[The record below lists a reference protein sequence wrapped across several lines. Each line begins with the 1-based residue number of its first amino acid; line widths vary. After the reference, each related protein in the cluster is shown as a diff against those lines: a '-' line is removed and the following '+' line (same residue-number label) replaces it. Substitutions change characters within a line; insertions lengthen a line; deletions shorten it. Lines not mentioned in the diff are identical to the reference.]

1 MPDHRKTE
9 KQWVEN
15 FRKSPLVDSLT
26 GEFISGYARQL
37 YYKKDDETYPID
49 YPHGFI
55 NHYSTFHEAE
65 KIAVIG
71 IVNTFLSFIGIDLT
85 RQLLYDHIYQSEDNY
100 QRFIETAKN
109 ILKMLAHY
117 DKSLMIDS
125 PYKDNVREINYLLR
139 IECKNATQQLG
150 IFDEPVELPVLYG
163 KFTDFPPG
171 YEDDPI
177 VASLFRKIETTNSSY
192 YITGKAGTGKSTF
205 IKYFAAKTRKKLL
218 ICSSTGIAAINV
230 GGSTVHSQ
238 FNFESKTYLPDDE
251 AIKQYDQYSKEYK
264 LIKETNAI
272 IIDEVSML
280 RSDILE
286 AIDKYLRI
294 NGGNFQKPFGGKQ
307 IIFVGDVFQLPPVV
321 KNDPFD
327 QMVFSEKYKSQY
339 FFHAPAWRRLNPEYH
354 EFTVSHR
361 QDKDKEFV
369 ELLDS
374 IRLCEKKTEVLAKLN
389 TRYIPNYVPRNDE
402 FVITLASTN
411 AIADNENSRRLN
423 ELPFTLF
430 KFEGEISGTFDIK
443 NLPVN
448 RILELK
454 KNAQVIFMKND
465 LARNWVNGTIAR
477 IEFISQD
484 IIEVRLQNGSV
495 HRLERITWENR
506 KYSFNNG
513 RVVSEVIGTFTQFP
527 IKLAWAITI
536 HKSQGL
542 SFDKSVIDLGR
553 GAFLNGQLYTAL
565 SRCRSLEG
573 IVLKREITPRDIIV
587 DERVIEFNRTEQLL
601 NAIKFDESLPS
612 EN

>member
-9 KQWVEN
+9 KAWVEN
-15 FRKSPLVDSLT
+15 FKRSPLVDPLT
-26 GEFISGYARQL
+26 GNFNSSFARQL
-37 YYKKDDETYPID
+37 YYQKDDELYPAD

-55 NHYSTFHEAE
+55 NHYATFYEIE
-65 KIAVIG
+65 KKAAVSIAD
-71 IVNTFLSFIGIDLT
+71 NFLSFIGIEIT
-85 RQLLYDHIYQSEDNY
+85 AELLYDHVYESDENY
-100 QRFIETAKN
+100 QRYIDACKN

-117 DKSLMIDS
+117 EKNLIIDS
-125 PYKDNVREINYLLR
+125 PYKDNVREISYLLR
-139 IECKNATQQLG
+139 IECKHVAQLG
-150 IFDEPVELPVLYG
+150 IFDEPVDLPVLYG
-163 KFTDFPPG
+163 KFTNFPAG
-171 YEDDPI
+171 YENDTV
-177 VASLFRKIETTNSSY
+177 VAGLFKQLETTNSSY
-192 YITGKAGTGKSTF
+192 FITGKAGTGKSTF

-218 ICSSTGIAAINV
+218 LCSSTGIAAINV
-230 GGSTVHSQ
+230 GGSTVHSL
-238 FNFESKTYLPDDE
+238 FGFEPKTYIPGDE
-251 AIKQYDQYSKEYK
+251 AITEYDQYSKEYK
-264 LIKETNAI
+264 LIKETHAI

-286 AIDKYLRI
+286 AIDQYLRI
-294 NGGNFQKPFGGKQ
+294 NGGHFQKPFGGKQ
-307 IIFVGDVFQLPPVV
+307 LIFVGDVFQLPPVV

-327 QMVFSEKYKSQY
+327 IKIFTEIYKGKY
-339 FFHAPAWRRLNPEYH
+339 FFNAPAYRRLNPGYF
-354 EFTVSHR
+354 EFKISHR
-361 QDKDKEFV
+361 QDKDREFV
-369 ELLDS
+369 QLLDS
-374 IRLCEKKTEVLAKLN
+374 IRLCEKNTAVLAKLN
-389 TRYIPNYVPRNDE
+389 SRYLPGYIPRNDE

-430 KFEGEISGTFDIK
+430 KFEGEISGTFDAK

-448 RILELK
+448 RVLELK

-465 LARNWVNGTIAR
+465 MARNWVNGTIAR

-484 IIEVRLQNGSV
+484 MIEVRLQNGSV

-513 RVVSEVIGTFTQFP
+513 RIVSEVIGTYTQFP

-542 SFDKSVIDLGR
+542 TFDKAVIDLGR

-573 IVLKREITPRDIIV
+573 IVLKRTITERDIIA
-587 DERVIEFNRTEQLL
+587 DERVIEFHQTEQLL
-601 NAIKFDESLPS
+601 NSINFDVQPS
-612 EN
+612 GS